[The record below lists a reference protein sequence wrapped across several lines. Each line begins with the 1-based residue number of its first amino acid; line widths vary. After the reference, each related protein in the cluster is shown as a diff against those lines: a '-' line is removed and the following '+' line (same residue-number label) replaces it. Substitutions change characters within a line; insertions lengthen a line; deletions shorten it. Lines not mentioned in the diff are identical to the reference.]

1 MNTLTR
7 IARIALLA
15 GAAVL
20 AQAAVAQQQP
30 IKIGVINPFSGP
42 LALYGGEMTRGFELA
57 VDQANAAGGLLG
69 RKIELVRGD
78 ASNPQQGIATVEQL
92 VTKDKVDMFTGTY
105 ISAVSNSASDAAARY
120 NKLYWETGGVARDLT
135 ERGLTNFVRSGAY
148 SVSFAARSVDTVRD
162 LIAPALKKDMK
173 DLKVWIEHEDSI
185 YGTSIAEAQKRMFE
199 AFGTKVVGVGSHS
212 FRSIDLNDTV
222 LRAKQANPDVLIQTG
237 YVPDGNLLL
246 RTAREQGF
254 KPSAIVMVGT
264 GDTSETLE
272 SVGASSLEGVLVV
285 GWPRNDVAES
295 FGPGA
300 KDFLNAYRTK
310 YKADPIA
317 PQSMAGYVGLQILF
331 DAIKTAGSVDPEKIR
346 AAAAKMDKAEGSYA
360 TGFGV
365 KFDKNFQNL
374 RATPNTAQ
382 WQSGKMVTVFP
393 KQAAPAGV
401 TLKSLARN

>member
-1 MNTLTR
+1 MTSLKDLFR
-7 IARIALLA
+7 AALLV
-15 GAAVL
+15 GTAAL
-20 AQAAVAQQQP
+20 APAAFAQQA

-92 VTKDKVDMFTGTY
+92 VTREKVDMFTGTY

-135 ERGLTNFVRSGAY
+135 ERGLPNFVRSGAY
-148 SVSFAARSVDTVRD
+148 AVSFAARSADTVRD

-173 DLKVWIEHEDSI
+173 DLKIWLEHEDSI
-185 YGTSIAEAQKRMFE
+185 YGTSIAEAQKRMLE
-199 AFGTKVVGVGSHS
+199 AFGAKVVGVGSHS

-222 LRAKQANPDVLIQTG
+222 LRAKRANPDVLIQTG
-237 YVPDGNLLL
+237 YVPDGNLLF

-254 KPSAIVMVGT
+254 KPAAMLWVGT
-264 GDTSETLE
+264 GDTAETLE
-272 SVGASSLEGVLVV
+272 SVGAASLEGVLVV
-285 GWPRNDVAES
+285 GWPRIDVAES
-295 FGPGA
+295 YGPGA
-300 KDFLNAYRTK
+300 KAFLAAYRAK
-310 YKADPIA
+310 YKSDPIA

-331 DAIKTAGSVDPEKIR
+331 DAVKAAGSVDVEKVR

-365 KFDKNFQNL
+365 KFDKTFQNL
-374 RATPNTAQ
+374 RASPNTAQ

-393 KQAAPAGV
+393 RQAILPGV
-401 TLKSLARN
+401 TLKNLARN

>member
-1 MNTLTR
+1 MSIFKIFPR
-7 IARIALLA
+7 VALLL
-15 GAAVL
+15 GAAAL
-20 AQAAVAQQQP
+20 AQVASAQQA

-92 VTKDKVDMFTGTY
+92 VTRDKVDIFTGTY

-135 ERGLTNFVRSGAY
+135 ERGLPNFVRSGAY
-148 SVSFAARSVDTVRD
+148 AVSFAARSADTVRD
-162 LIAPALKKDMK
+162 LIAPALKKDIK

-185 YGTSIAEAQKRMFE
+185 YGTSIAEAQKRMLE
-199 AFGTKVVGVGSHS
+199 AFGAKVVGVGSHS

-222 LRAKQANPDVLIQTG
+222 LRAKRANPDVLIQTG
-237 YVPDGNLLL
+237 YVPDGNLLF

-254 KPSAIVMVGT
+254 KPAAMLWVGT
-264 GDTSETLE
+264 GDTAETLE
-272 SVGASSLEGVLVV
+272 SVGAASLEGVLVV
-285 GWPRNDVAES
+285 GWPRIDVAES
-295 FGPGA
+295 YGPGA
-300 KDFLNAYRTK
+300 KDFLAAYRAK
-310 YKADPIA
+310 YKSDPIA

-331 DAIKTAGSVDPEKIR
+331 DAVKTAGSVDVDKVR
-346 AAAAKMDKAEGSYA
+346 AAVAKMDRPEGSYA

-374 RATPNTAQ
+374 RASPNTAQ

-393 KQAAPAGV
+393 KQAILPGV
-401 TLKSLARN
+401 VLKNLARN

>member
-1 MNTLTR
+1 MNRLTR

-300 KDFLNAYRTK
+300 KDFLNAYRAK

>member
-1 MNTLTR
+1 MTMFKKIAAIVLMTGACALT
-7 IARIALLA
+7 
-15 GAAVL
+15 
-20 AQAAVAQQQP
+20 QAASAQQA

-69 RKIELVRGD
+69 RRIELVRGD

-135 ERGLTNFVRSGAY
+135 ERGLPNFVRSGAY
-148 SVSFAARSVDTVRD
+148 AVSFAARSVDTVRD
-162 LIAPALKKDMK
+162 LIAPSLKKDMK

-185 YGTSIAEAQKRMFE
+185 YGTSIAEVQKRMLE

-254 KPSAIVMVGT
+254 KPAAILLVGT

-272 SVGASSLEGVLVV
+272 SVGAASLEGVLMV
-285 GWPRNDVAES
+285 GWPRTDVAES
-295 FGPGA
+295 YGPGA
-300 KDFLNAYRTK
+300 KAFLAAYRAK

-331 DAIKTAGSVDPEKIR
+331 DTIKAAGSIDLEKMR
-346 AAAAKMDKAEGSYA
+346 AAAAKLDKPEGTYA

-374 RATPNTAQ
+374 RASPNTAQ

-393 KQAAPAGV
+393 KQAVSSGV
-401 TLKSLARN
+401 TLRSLARN